1 MHNLFIFFKILSIF
15 SNIFKIFPIFS
26 SAPPPKKNKRKYT
39 CGRVGMINDYLKKSA
54 SVWKFSLPNLD
65 IKPSPIQLREP
76 FQDNK
81 IGENHFLGSWAPGA
95 EISKKGGGVAES
107 PFLPPY
113 RKSQIRARNEKG

>member
-1 MHNLFIFFKILSIF
+1 MDEEVRILMF
-15 SNIFKIFPIFS
+15 
-26 SAPPPKKNKRKYT
+26 NKRKYT

-54 SVWKFSLPNLD
+54 SVWKFSVPNLD
-65 IKPSPIQLREP
+65 IKPSPIQLRKP

-95 EISKKGGGVAES
+95 EISKKGGVAES

-113 RKSQIRARNEKG
+113 RKSRIRARNEKG

>member
-1 MHNLFIFFKILSIF
+1 
-15 SNIFKIFPIFS
+15 
-26 SAPPPKKNKRKYT
+26 
-39 CGRVGMINDYLKKSA
+39 MINDYLKKSA

-95 EISKKGGGVAES
+95 EISKKGGGLLNPPSS
-107 PFLPPY
+107 PH
-113 RKSQIRARNEKG
+113 IEKVGSEPAMKRVKTVCFEKIG